1 MKKECGW
8 KKCAEGAAIL
18 ALGAGCILL
27 ALSVPDNPIRQQNP
41 LLNFITQAR
50 FLPLMGALVITA
62 LGAVMTA
69 KQLSGAMKTAR
80 LPREELLRAAVLVG
94 LTAAYAVLVLK
105 IGFLLP
111 TAAYLAA
118 AMFYLNRGARRWY
131 TLVLLTVI
139 FTGAATVLVPR
150 LLNIALP

>member
-1 MKKECGW
+1 M
-8 KKCAEGAAIL
+8 
-18 ALGAGCILL
+18 
-27 ALSVPDNPIRQQNP
+27 PDNPIRQPNP
-41 LLNFITQAR
+41 LLNFVTQAR

-62 LGAVMTA
+62 LGTVMTA
-69 KQLSGAMKTAR
+69 KQLGGAMATAR

-94 LTAAYAVLVLK
+94 LTVAYAVLVLK

-111 TAAYLAA
+111 SAAYLAA
-118 AMFYLNRGARRWY
+118 TMFYLNRGARRWY
-131 TLVLLTVI
+131 TLAPPTVI